1 MSQFSTYQLKPK
13 TIQAVH
19 FEKAG
24 TYKIEGYSMK
34 IDDDDTYVVKTV
46 TGYET
51 RRGDHFRTH
60 WDPSD
65 AGRCSLCAQ
74 PVQG

>member
-1 MSQFSTYQLKPK
+1 VQFSTYQLKPK

-24 TYKIEGYSMK
+24 TYTVEGYPIT
-34 IDDDDTYVVKTV
+34 IDEDDTYVVKTM

-51 RRGDHFRTH
+51 RIGSIFRTT
-60 WDPSD
+60 WESE
-65 AGRCSLCAQ
+65 
-74 PVQG
+74 VV

>member
-1 MSQFSTYQLKPK
+1 MQFSTYQLKPK

-24 TYKIEGYSMK
+24 KYTVEGYSIT
-34 IDDDDTYVVKTV
+34 IDEDDTYVVKTV

-51 RRGDHFRTH
+51 RIGSIFRTT
-60 WDPSD
+60 WEPKV
-65 AGRCSLCAQ
+65 L
-74 PVQG
+74 